1 LPGAAGRVA
10 EENCAWEA
18 AVGLPDCHNVTVD
31 AGVRSLVTLTT
42 LTDPN
47 VTRVF
52 PAKSLV
58 TLTPLTV
65 VNVTRRVL

>member
-1 LPGAAGRVA
+1 LGGGRAA
-10 EENCAWEA
+10 
-18 AVGLPDCHNVTVD
+18 CHNVTVD

-42 LTDPN
+42 LTDLN